1 VDLAGGDEGVNPRAA
16 RVPDGL
22 PRGVDVLLI
31 APREAADDGHVAVLP
46 DGRVPDLD
54 GDGAH
59 GVEVVGGGGRE
70 AGLDDVDAEAGELAG
85 HDELL
90 GAGHGGAGGL
100 LAVAER
106 GVEDADVVGVVDA
119 VGDVLG
125 PPPRRL
131 LLRRPDGA
139 GQRAEAARAGAR
151 SDGDGGEVMGESG
164 GGGAGCGWGRGWQA
178 VGDGSG
184 GFGGGVAGFS
194 GGGEDGGGH
203 GRRGELRV
211 SLSGEAK
218 VNLTLVHSSLQ
229 RWKLVYFIW

>member
-1 VDLAGGDEGVNPRAA
+1 MVIIVIPSSILRAEFDIRASQAAGVRHHLPGNGHHLLGRLPELVLHVDLAGGDEGVNPRAA
-16 RVPDGL
+16 RVPDGF
-22 PRGVDVLLI
+22 PRGVDVLPV
-31 APREAADDGHVAVLP
+31 APREAADDGHVTVLP
-46 DGRVPDLD
+46 EGRVPDLD

-125 PPPRRL
+125 PPPRRRRL

-139 GQRAEAARAGAR
+139 AGAGAR
-151 SDGDGGEVMGESG
+151 SDG
-164 GGGAGCGWGRGWQA
+164 GGAGG
-178 VGDGSG
+178 
-184 GFGGGVAGFS
+184 
-194 GGGEDGGGH
+194 
-203 GRRGELRV
+203 
-211 SLSGEAK
+211 
-218 VNLTLVHSSLQ
+218 
-229 RWKLVYFIW
+229 